1 MTLSRAHC
9 KKASQDQIQDMA
21 TAGTNNML
29 SPKLEQELVSKRDK
43 RLFAPHHVV
52 LAMLVFLYGG
62 WGAAKQVT
70 ESGAFLAFLISTLH

>member
-43 RLFAPHHVV
+43 RLFAQHHVV
-52 LAMLVFLYGG
+52 LANAGLPVWRVGG
-62 WGAAKQVT
+62 G
-70 ESGAFLAFLISTLH
+70 